1 MAEDRGAMIGFPPV
15 LPDPT
20 LRFSTRLPGN
30 TTCGSTPTTTRQP
43 LLRGSTGGGA
53 GRPRLRGGGG
63 AAGGSTASRQHA
75 PQVARHPG
83 EGRRH
88 RGVELLIGVGVFAV
102 TRAAGLLAGSAT
114 RRRGAVSA

>member
-1 MAEDRGAMIGFPPV
+1 MRVDTNDYSANPRFVGRRVAVRVDLDSVVAEAPPAAQQ
-15 LPDPT
+15 
-20 LRFSTRLPGN
+20 RLGN
-30 TTCGSTPTTTRQP
+30 TP
-43 LLRGSTGGGA
+43 LKSLA
-53 GRPRLRGGGG
+53 N
-63 AAGGSTASRQHA
+63 
-75 PQVARHPG
+75 PG